1 MPAYAAHVEVSVTK
15 TPPRRPRVAARSSA
29 ESELYAL
36 LEEISTWDDAMLLHM
51 HERFSTSRL
60 FRVRYRP
67 DGPLTERAI
76 ILRNAAQAEIDVR
89 GLNPPADERDEGA
102 ST

>member
-15 TPPRRPRVAARSSA
+15 TPPRRPLVAARSSA

-36 LEEISTWDDAMLLHM
+36 LEEISTWEDAMLLHM
-51 HERFSTSRL
+51 HKRFSTSRL
-60 FRVRYRP
+60 FRVRYMP

-76 ILRNAAQAEIDVR
+76 MLRNAAQAEIEVR
-89 GLNPPADERDEGA
+89 GLNPPSDEHDEDA
-102 ST
+102 PT